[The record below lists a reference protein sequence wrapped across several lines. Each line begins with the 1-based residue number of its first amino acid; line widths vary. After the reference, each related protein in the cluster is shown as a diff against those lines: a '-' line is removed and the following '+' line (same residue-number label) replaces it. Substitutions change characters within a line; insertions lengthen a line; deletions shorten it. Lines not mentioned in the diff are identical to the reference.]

1 MSWTEKEL
9 YSYLG
14 AFINILHNIEVT
26 DINGDGLDP
35 AAGIRDGVEMIGDL
49 KFEGGKLILIG
60 NGGSAAIA
68 SHQATDFIRAC
79 SIPAFAPLDLTLL
92 TCMGNDLGY
101 ENVFSEPLKLLAGP
115 EDILVAISSSGK
127 SANILKAVS
136 VMREKDLKIITLSGF
151 SPDNP
156 LRRLGDINFY
166 VPSDSYRHVESAH
179 LFVCNW
185 LLDFTHK
192 SINS

>member
-1 MSWTEKEL
+1 MSWSEKEL

-14 AFINILHNIEVT
+14 AFMNILHNIQTT
-26 DINGDGLDP
+26 DRNGDGLEL
-35 AAGIRDGVEMIGDL
+35 AAGIRDGVEIIQAL
-49 KFEGGKLILIG
+49 KLDGGKLVFIG

-79 SIPAFAPLDLTLL
+79 AIPAFAPLDSSLL

-101 ENVFSEPLKLLAGP
+101 ENVFSEPLKLLARP
-115 EDILVAISSSGK
+115 EDVLVAISSSGR

-136 VMREKDLKIITLSGF
+136 LMREKDLRVITLSGF
-151 SPDNP
+151 DPDNP
-156 LRRLGDINFY
+156 LRKLGDINFY

-185 LLDFTHK
+185 LLDFTQK
-192 SINS
+192 SMSR

>member
-1 MSWTEKEL
+1 MSWSEKEL

-14 AFINILHNIEVT
+14 AFLNILHNIETT
-26 DINGDGLDP
+26 DRNGDELEL
-35 AAGIRDGVEMIGDL
+35 AAGIRDGVEMIHAL
-49 KFEGGKLILIG
+49 KLDGGKLIFIG

-79 SIPAFAPLDLTLL
+79 AIPALAPLDFTLL

-101 ENVFSEPLKLLAGP
+101 ENIFSEPLKLLAGP
-115 EDILVAISSSGK
+115 EDVLVAISSSGK
-127 SANILKAVS
+127 SANILKAVAA
-136 VMREKDLKIITLSGF
+136 MREKNLRVITLSGF

-156 LRRLGDINFY
+156 LRKLGDINFY

-179 LFVCNW
+179 LFMCNW
-185 LLDFTHK
+185 LLDFTYK
-192 SINS
+192 SISR